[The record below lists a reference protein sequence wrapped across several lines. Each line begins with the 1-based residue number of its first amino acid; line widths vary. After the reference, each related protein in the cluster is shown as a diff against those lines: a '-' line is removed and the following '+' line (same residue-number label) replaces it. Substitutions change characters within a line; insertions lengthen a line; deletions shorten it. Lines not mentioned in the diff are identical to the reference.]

1 MEITINLPERVFA
14 NLSAIAGKSR
24 RPIDEVIVE
33 KIEQTFAAEVE
44 ELAKQIL
51 LCSNKEV
58 LELAKVRMSA
68 RQDRRLSELLEK
80 QGEVPLAAKEQK
92 ELWKLMEIARL
103 TTLKKAFA
111 LREISRRDLPTRFE

>member
-24 RPIDEVIVE
+24 RPIDEVIIE
-33 KIEQTFAAEVE
+33 KIEQTFAAEAE

-58 LELAKVRMSA
+58 LEIAKIRMPA
-68 RQDRRLSELLEK
+68 KQDHRLSELLEK
-80 QGEVPLAAKEQK
+80 QGEAPLAAKEQK

-111 LREISRRDLPTRFE
+111 LREISRRDLNEQN